1 MINSEPRL
9 LLTRTNF
16 VENAG
21 LKFTSSPH
29 QKLCG
34 GPQPHRNN
42 KYQARNRPAPQALSL
57 FWPTPLRGLRATAAR
72 AGRSGLRR
80 GIVSA
85 APATILQLIK
95 CSPCRPCSTGLL
107 GGVVVWQLRCHVR
120 CFSCYNAGSDNCN
133 EQKRAVANNRDID
146 DNL

>member
-34 GPQPHRNN
+34 GPQPHRKN

-57 FWPTPLRGLRATAAR
+57 FWPAPRAAGHRGPRGAVRPAQRYSRDTQPL
-72 AGRSGLRR
+72 SF
-80 GIVSA
+80 VCSDWQ
-85 APATILQLIK
+85 IL
-95 CSPCRPCSTGLL
+95 LL
-107 GGVVVWQLRCHVR
+107 VVDQSSLWA
-120 CFSCYNAGSDNCN
+120 SYM
-133 EQKRAVANNRDID
+133 
-146 DNL
+146 

>member
-34 GPQPHRNN
+34 GPQPHRKN

-57 FWPTPLRGLRATAAR
+57 FWPAPPRGLRATAAR
-72 AGRSGLRR
+72 AGRSGPRR
-80 GIVSA
+80 GIVA
-85 APATILQLIK
+85 RHFKT
-95 CSPCRPCSTGLL
+95 
-107 GGVVVWQLRCHVR
+107 
-120 CFSCYNAGSDNCN
+120 
-133 EQKRAVANNRDID
+133 
-146 DNL
+146 